1 MSLSLVIAL
10 NVVLDVG
17 LLAGLAWVM
26 SHPRRLTPHVPAA
39 ENVEVIRFPRG
50 LVLEVEKRRAA

>member
-10 NVVLDVG
+10 NVVLDAG

-26 SHPRRLTPHVPAA
+26 SRPGRLEPHQPAA
-39 ENVEVIRFPRG
+39 ENVEVVQFPRG
-50 LVLEVEKRRAA
+50 LVVEVEKRRAA

>member
-10 NVVLDVG
+10 NVILDGG

-26 SHPRRLTPHVPAA
+26 SRPTLLEAHEPAA
-39 ENVEVIRFPRG
+39 ENVEVVQFPRG
-50 LVLEVEKRRAA
+50 LVAEVETRRAA